1 MYAFVCGQS
10 AIDAIRY
17 LSARGEWA
25 PSHAWPDA
33 PRLLPIWGE
42 CVSNQRSFKEYLGHT
57 DLGAIGVSRLPVEL
71 LVPSSHLR
79 SAGKSAKFRVW
90 SRPVPAGSC
99 RRLAS
104 DLVVCGPE
112 FAITQLAGSFGKFN
126 ELFDDF
132 AEEVHGQVE
141 VLESLGKS
149 DEFVAE
155 FPHRWEQARRLAVLA
170 ATVCELAGTYRLR
183 GPGQGVAYD
192 AAPVMTTVGLREFAA
207 TACQGPASA
216 RAREIADLALDGSA
230 SPMETALALLL
241 TMPVELGGF
250 GIKKPLLNVAIGA
263 SVLEDALRGR
273 DSVTPDML
281 WPEKK
286 VALEYDSSEFHA
298 RKGAQQAERDA
309 ARSNTLALMGYR
321 VLRATTRGVSSLP
334 GVALLARQIA
344 FLLEEPLREPTPLEA
359 QRRSKLFG
367 ELMPRLTGE

>member
-1 MYAFVCGQS
+1 MYAFLCADS
-10 AIDAIRY
+10 AIEAIRH
-17 LSARGEWA
+17 LSARGEWEGR
-25 PSHAWPDA
+25 PTWPDA

-42 CVSNQRSFKEYLGHT
+42 CVCNQRSFKEYLAHT
-57 DLGAIGVSRLPVEL
+57 DLDAIGVSRRPVEL
-71 LVPSSHLR
+71 LVPSSHRR

-90 SRPVPAGSC
+90 SRPIPAGSC
-99 RRLAS
+99 RRLARN
-104 DLVVCGPE
+104 LVVCGPE

-309 ARSNTLALMGYR
+309 ARSNTLSLMGYR

>member
-1 MYAFVCGQS
+1 MYAFLCADS
-10 AIDAIRY
+10 AIEAIRH
-17 LSARGEWA
+17 LSAHGEWEGR
-25 PSHAWPDA
+25 PTWPDA
-33 PRLLPIWGE
+33 PRLLPVWGE
-42 CVSNQRSFKEYLGHT
+42 CVCNQRSFKEYLGHM
-57 DLGAIGVSRLPVEL
+57 DLGAIGVIRRPVDL

-90 SRPVPAGSC
+90 SCPVPAGSC
-99 RRLAS
+99 RRLAR

-132 AEEVHGQVE
+132 AEEIHGQVE
-141 VLESLGKS
+141 VLESLGKA

-155 FPHRWEQARRLAVLA
+155 FPHRWEQTRRLASLA
-170 ATVCELAGTYRLR
+170 AVACELAGSYRLQ
-183 GPGQGVAYD
+183 GPGRGVAYG
-192 AAPVMTTVGLREFAA
+192 ASPVMTTAGLRDFAA
-207 TACQGPASA
+207 TACQGPASGRA
-216 RAREIADLALDGSA
+216 RAIADLALDSSA
-230 SPMETALALLL
+230 SPMETALALML

-250 GIKKPLLNVAIGA
+250 GIKKPLLNAVIDA
-263 SVLEDALRGR
+263 SSLDEGLRGR

-281 WPEKK
+281 WPDEK

-298 RKGAQQAERDA
+298 QKGASQAERDA
-309 ARSNTLALMGYR
+309 ARSNTLSLMGYR
-321 VLRATTRGVSSLP
+321 VLRATARGVSSLP

-367 ELMPRLTGE
+367 ELMPRLAGE

>member
-1 MYAFVCGQS
+1 MYAFLCADS
-10 AIDAIRY
+10 AIEAIRH
-17 LSARGEWA
+17 LSARGEWEGR
-25 PSHAWPDA
+25 PTWPDV
-33 PRLLPIWGE
+33 PRLLPVWGE
-42 CVSNQRSFKEYLGHT
+42 CVCNQRSFKEYLGHT
-57 DLGAIGVSRLPVEL
+57 DLGAIGVIRRPVDL

-99 RRLAS
+99 RRLAR

-126 ELFDDF
+126 ELFDDC

-141 VLESLGKS
+141 VLESLGKP

-155 FPHRWEQARRLAVLA
+155 FPHRWEQTRRLASLA
-170 ATVCELAGTYRLR
+170 AVACELAGSYRLQ
-183 GPGQGVAYD
+183 GPGRGVAYG
-192 AAPVMTTVGLREFAA
+192 ASPVMTASGLRDFAA
-207 TACQGPASA
+207 TACQGPASG

-230 SPMETALALLL
+230 SPMETALALML

-250 GIKKPLLNVAIGA
+250 GIKKPLLNAVIDA
-263 SVLEDALRGR
+263 SVLEDAIRGR

-298 RKGAQQAERDA
+298 RKGVQQAERDA
-309 ARSNTLALMGYR
+309 ARSNTLSLMGYR
-321 VLRATTRGVSSLP
+321 VLRATACGVSSLP

-367 ELMPRLTGE
+367 ELMPRLAGE

>member
-1 MYAFVCGQS
+1 MYAFLCADS
-10 AIDAIRY
+10 AIEVIRH
-17 LSARGEWA
+17 LSARGEWEGR
-25 PSHAWPDA
+25 PAWPDA
-33 PRLLPIWGE
+33 PRLLPVWGE
-42 CVSNQRSFKEYLGHT
+42 CVCNQRSFREYLGHT
-57 DLGAIGVSRLPVEL
+57 DLGAIGVVSRPVDL

-90 SRPVPAGSC
+90 SRPVPTGSC
-99 RRLAS
+99 RRLAC

-132 AEEVHGQVE
+132 AAEVHGQVE
-141 VLESLGKS
+141 VLESLGKP

-155 FPHRWEQARRLAVLA
+155 LPHGWEQARRLAALA
-170 ATVCELAGTYRLR
+170 ATACELAGTYRLQ

-192 AAPVMTTVGLREFAA
+192 AAPVMTTAGLREFAA
-207 TACQGPASA
+207 TACRGPASA
-216 RAREIADLALDGSA
+216 RARAIAELALDGSA

-250 GIKKPLLNVAIGA
+250 GIKKPLLNMAIDA

-309 ARSNTLALMGYR
+309 ARSNVLSLMGYR

-367 ELMPRLTGE
+367 ELMPRLAGE

>member
-1 MYAFVCGQS
+1 MYAFLCADS
-10 AIDAIRY
+10 AIEAIRH
-17 LSARGEWA
+17 LSARGEWEGR
-25 PSHAWPDA
+25 PTWPDA
-33 PRLLPIWGE
+33 PRLLPVWGE
-42 CVSNQRSFKEYLGHT
+42 CVCNQRSFKEYLGHM
-57 DLGAIGVSRLPVEL
+57 DLGAIGVIRRPVDL
-71 LVPSSHLR
+71 LVPSGHLR

-99 RRLAS
+99 RRLAR

-112 FAITQLAGSFGKFN
+112 FAIVQLAGSFGKFN

-132 AEEVHGQVE
+132 AEEIHGQVE

-155 FPHRWEQARRLAVLA
+155 FPHRWEQTRRLASLA
-170 ATVCELAGTYRLR
+170 AVACELAGSYRLQ
-183 GPGQGVAYD
+183 GPGRGVAYG
-192 AAPVMTTVGLREFAA
+192 ASPVMTASGLRDFAA
-207 TACQGPASA
+207 TACQGPASGRA
-216 RAREIADLALDGSA
+216 RAIADLALDSSA
-230 SPMETALALLL
+230 SPMETALALML

-250 GIKKPLLNVAIGA
+250 GIKKPLLNAVIDA
-263 SVLEDALRGR
+263 SSLDEGLRGR

-281 WPEKK
+281 WPDEK

-298 RKGAQQAERDA
+298 QKGASQAERDA
-309 ARSNTLALMGYR
+309 ARANTLALMGYR

-367 ELMPRLTGE
+367 ELMPRLAGE

>member
-1 MYAFVCGQS
+1 M
-10 AIDAIRY
+10 IR
-17 LSARGEWA
+17 R
-25 PSHAWPDA
+25 
-33 PRLLPIWGE
+33 
-42 CVSNQRSFKEYLGHT
+42 
-57 DLGAIGVSRLPVEL
+57 PVDL

-99 RRLAS
+99 RRLAR

-141 VLESLGKS
+141 VLESLGKP

-170 ATVCELAGTYRLR
+170 ATACELAGTYRLR

-192 AAPVMTTVGLREFAA
+192 AAPVMTTAGLREFAA

-216 RAREIADLALDGSA
+216 RAREIAELALDGSA

-250 GIKKPLLNVAIGA
+250 GRKKPLLNVAIAA
-263 SVLEDALRGR
+263 SVLEDAIRGR

-298 RKGAQQAERDA
+298 RKGVQQAERDA
-309 ARSNTLALMGYR
+309 ARSNTLSLMGYR

-367 ELMPRLTGE
+367 ELMPRLAGE

>member
-1 MYAFVCGQS
+1 MYAFLCADS
-10 AIDAIRY
+10 AIEAIRH
-17 LSARGEWA
+17 LSARGEWEGR
-25 PSHAWPDA
+25 PTWPDA
-33 PRLLPIWGE
+33 PRLLPVWGE
-42 CVSNQRSFKEYLGHT
+42 CVCNQRSFKEYLGHA
-57 DLGAIGVSRLPVEL
+57 DLGAIGVIRRPVDL

-99 RRLAS
+99 RRLAR

-112 FAITQLAGSFGKFN
+112 FAIVQLAGSFGKFN

-132 AEEVHGQVE
+132 AEEVHGQAE
-141 VLESLGKS
+141 VLESLGKA

-155 FPHRWEQARRLAVLA
+155 FPHRWEQTRRLASLA
-170 ATVCELAGTYRLR
+170 AVACELAGSYRLQ
-183 GPGQGVAYD
+183 GPGRGVAYG
-192 AAPVMTTVGLREFAA
+192 ASPVMTTAGLRDFAA
-207 TACQGPASA
+207 TACQGPASGRA
-216 RAREIADLALDGSA
+216 RAIADLALDSSA
-230 SPMETALALLL
+230 SPTETALALML

-250 GIKKPLLNVAIGA
+250 GIKKPLLNAVIDA
-263 SVLEDALRGR
+263 SSLDEGLRGR

-281 WPEKK
+281 WPDEK

-298 RKGAQQAERDA
+298 QKGASQAERDA
-309 ARSNTLALMGYR
+309 ARSNTLSLMGYR
-321 VLRATTRGVSSLP
+321 VLRATARGVSSLP

-367 ELMPRLTGE
+367 ELMPRLAGE

>member
-1 MYAFVCGQS
+1 MYAFLCAES
-10 AIDAIRY
+10 AIEAIRH
-17 LSARGEWA
+17 LSARGEWEGR
-25 PSHAWPDA
+25 PAWPDA
-33 PRLLPIWGE
+33 PRLLPVWGE
-42 CVSNQRSFKEYLGHT
+42 CVCNQRSFKEYLGHM
-57 DLGAIGVSRLPVEL
+57 DLGAIGVIRRPVDL

-99 RRLAS
+99 RRLAR

-112 FAITQLAGSFGKFN
+112 FAIVQLAGSFGKFN

-141 VLESLGKS
+141 VLESLGKP

-155 FPHRWEQARRLAVLA
+155 FPHRWEQTRRLASLA
-170 ATVCELAGTYRLR
+170 AVACELAGSYRLQ
-183 GPGQGVAYD
+183 GPGRGVAYG
-192 AAPVMTTVGLREFAA
+192 ASPVMTASGLRDFAA
-207 TACQGPASA
+207 TACQGPASGRA
-216 RAREIADLALDGSA
+216 RAIADLALDSSA
-230 SPMETALALLL
+230 SPMETALALML

-250 GIKKPLLNVAIGA
+250 GIKKPLLNAVIDA
-263 SVLEDALRGR
+263 SSLDEGLRGR

-309 ARSNTLALMGYR
+309 ARSNTLSLMGYR

-367 ELMPRLTGE
+367 ELMPRLAGE